1 MHNMDPEEARY
12 HVAASASSTAGGTRV
27 LKTGDTFALVN
38 RFGDI
43 HRAGGNEQGLFHRG
57 TRFLARLELRI
68 AGRRPLFL
76 SSGMLD
82 DDIVLAVDLSNPDLP
97 APNGDAAAT
106 VVPYGT
112 VHIARSILVGD
123 GVCVERLLVTN
134 HSSSTLEVPLS
145 LHFSADFV
153 DLFEVRGTM
162 RDRHGEILPATLG
175 EASVEL
181 SYRGLDRVL
190 RRTRIAFEPAP
201 ARLGP
206 LEASFSLRL
215 ESKQTSPVHVLIACE
230 VGTQEHVPVP
240 LFELALERATAHALE
255 RRDRECNVRTS
266 NEAFNAWLDR
276 SRADLHMLTSATPQ
290 GPYPYAG
297 VPWFSTPFGRDGIW
311 TAIQTLWMSS
321 SYAAGV
327 LRFLAATQARASDDA
342 NDAEPGKIVH
352 EIRDGEMAA
361 LREIPFGR
369 YYGSVDSTPLF
380 LMLAAQ
386 YYRSTADDALVRELW
401 PNLLGAVDWIDRYG
415 DRDGDGFVEYG
426 RRSADGLV
434 QQGWKD
440 SNDSVFHDD
449 GTLAS
454 APIAL
459 CEVQGYVYAAK
470 KGMSGLAA
478 ALGQPALAE
487 RFERE
492 AAELRARF
500 DAAFWCEEL
509 ATYALALD
517 GAKRPCRVRSSN
529 AAHCLYTGI
538 ATPERAAR
546 LRDQLLAQDMF
557 SGWGVRTLSS
567 HEVRYNPMS
576 YHNGS
581 IWPHDNSIAAEGIAA
596 YGYREEALC
605 ILAGLYGASTHVDIN
620 RLPELFCGFGRRPGQ
635 GPTLYPVACS
645 PQAWAA
651 GSVFL
656 LLKAV
661 LGMDIDGSSQRI
673 SFRSP
678 ALPEFLGEIWIS
690 NLRVGSATVDLR
702 LERYPGDVGVNI
714 LRKSGQVQV
723 VTLR

>member
-1 MHNMDPEEARY
+1 MDTTDPEEDRY
-12 HVAASASSTAGGTRV
+12 HVAASSSLTAGGTRV
-27 LKTGDTFALVN
+27 LKEGDTFALLN

-57 TRFLARLELRI
+57 TRFLSRLELRI

-97 APNGDAAAT
+97 AVDDDNGAVA
-106 VVPYGT
+106 PYGT
-112 VHIARSILVGD
+112 VHIARSILVRD
-123 GVCVERLLVTN
+123 GVCIERLLVTN
-134 HSSSTLEVPLS
+134 HSSSTIEVPLS
-145 LHFSADFV
+145 LHFASDFV
-153 DLFEVRGTM
+153 DLFEVRGTT
-162 RDRHGEILPATLG
+162 RERHGELLPATLG
-175 EASVEL
+175 EARVDL
-181 SYRGLDRVL
+181 TYRGLDQLV
-190 RRTRIAFEPAP
+190 RRTRIQFEPTP
-201 ARLGP
+201 KRLTS
-206 LEASFSLRL
+206 LDADFLLRL
-215 ESKQTSPVHVLIACE
+215 ESKQTAPVQILIACE
-230 VGTQEHVPVP
+230 VGSREHVP
-240 LFELALERATAHALE
+240 LSHFEDALERASADAVE
-255 RRDRECNVRTS
+255 RRARECNVRTS
-266 NEAFNAWLDR
+266 NDSFNAWLDR
-276 SRADLHMLTSATPQ
+276 SRADLHMLTATTAH

-327 LRFLAATQARASDDA
+327 LRFLAATQAQASDDA

-352 EIRDGEMAA
+352 ELRDGEMAA

-369 YYGSVDSTPLF
+369 YYGSIDSTPLF
-380 LMLAAQ
+380 SMLAAQ
-386 YYRSTADDALVRELW
+386 YYRSTADAALIREIW
-401 PNLLGAVDWIDRYG
+401 PSLLAAAEWIDRYG

-426 RRSADGLV
+426 RRSADGLI

-440 SNDSVFHDD
+440 SNDSVFHED
-449 GTLAS
+449 GTLATG
-454 APIAL
+454 PIAL

-470 KGMSGLAA
+470 KGMAELATALGQDGLAA
-478 ALGQPALAE
+478 
-487 RFERE
+487 RFDRD
-492 AAELRARF
+492 ASELRARF

-509 ATYALALD
+509 GTYALALD
-517 GAKRPCRVRSSN
+517 GSKRPCRVRSSN

-538 ATPERAAR
+538 AEPKRAA
-546 LRDQLLAQDMF
+546 LLQSQLLAQDMF

-581 IWPHDNSIAAEGIAA
+581 IWPHDNSVAAEGIAA
-596 YGYREEALC
+596 YGFREGPLC
-605 ILAGLYGASTHVDIN
+605 ILAGLYGASNHVDIN

-651 GSVFL
+651 GAVFL

-661 LGMDIDGSSQRI
+661 LGMDIDALSQRI
-673 SFRSP
+673 TFRSP
-678 ALPEFLGEIWIS
+678 ALPDFLSEIWIS
-690 NLRVGSATVDLR
+690 NLRVGAATVDLR

-714 LRKSGQVQV
+714 LRKSGNVQV

>member
-1 MHNMDPEEARY
+1 MDTTDPEEDRY
-12 HVAASASSTAGGTRV
+12 HVAASSSLTAGGTRV
-27 LKTGDTFALVN
+27 LKAGDTFALLN

-57 TRFLARLELRI
+57 TRFLSRLELRI

-97 APNGDAAAT
+97 SVDDDNGGVA
-106 VVPYGT
+106 PYGT
-112 VHIARSILVGD
+112 VHIARSILVRD
-123 GVCVERLLVTN
+123 GLCIERLLVTN
-134 HSSSTLEVPLS
+134 HSSSAIEVPLS
-145 LHFSADFV
+145 FHFASDFV
-153 DLFEVRGTM
+153 DLFEVRGTT
-162 RDRHGEILPATLG
+162 RERHGEILPAKLSDARVDLG
-175 EASVEL
+175 
-181 SYRGLDRVL
+181 YRGLDQLV
-190 RRTRIAFEPAP
+190 RRTRLEFEPTP
-201 ARLGP
+201 KRLTS
-206 LEASFSLRL
+206 LDADFLLRL
-215 ESKQTSPVHVLIACE
+215 ESKETAPVQILIACE
-230 VGTQEHVPVP
+230 VGSSEHLTLPH
-240 LFELALERATAHALE
+240 FEDALERASAEAVE
-255 RRDRECNVRTS
+255 RRDRECIVRTS
-266 NEAFNAWLDR
+266 NDAFNAWLDR
-276 SRADLHMLTSATPQ
+276 SRADLHMLTAMTAH

-327 LRFLAATQARASDDA
+327 LRFLAATQAQASDDA

-352 EIRDGEMAA
+352 ELRDGEMAA

-369 YYGSVDSTPLF
+369 YYGSIDSTPLF

-386 YYRSTADDALVRELW
+386 YYRSTADAALIREIW
-401 PNLLGAVDWIDRYG
+401 PNLLAAAEWIDRHG

-426 RRSADGLV
+426 RRSADGLI

-449 GTLAS
+449 GTLA
-454 APIAL
+454 AGPIAL

-470 KGMSGLAA
+470 RGMAELAT
-478 ALGQPALAE
+478 ALGQEELAA
-487 RFERE
+487 RFDGE
-492 AAELRARF
+492 ASELRARF
-500 DAAFWCEEL
+500 DAAFWCDEL
-509 ATYALALD
+509 GTYALALD
-517 GAKRPCRVRSSN
+517 GSKRPCRVRSSN

-538 ATPERAAR
+538 AEPGRAA
-546 LRDQLLAQDMF
+546 LLQSQLLAQDMF

-596 YGYREEALC
+596 YGFREGPLC
-605 ILAGLYGASTHVDIN
+605 ILAGLYGAANHVDIN
-620 RLPELFCGFGRRPGQ
+620 RLPELFCGFGKRPGQ

-651 GSVFL
+651 GAVFL

-661 LGMDIDGSSQRI
+661 LGMDIDALSQRI
-673 SFRSP
+673 TFRSP
-678 ALPEFLGEIWIS
+678 ALPDFLSEIRIS
-690 NLRVGSATVDLR
+690 NLRVGAATVDLR

-714 LRKSGQVQV
+714 LRKSGNVQV

>member
-1 MHNMDPEEARY
+1 MDTTDSEEDRY
-12 HVAASASSTAGGTRV
+12 HVAASSSLTAGGTRV
-27 LKTGDTFALVN
+27 LKEGDTFALVN

-57 TRFLARLELRI
+57 TRFLSRLELRI

-82 DDIVLAVDLSNPDLP
+82 GDIVLAVDLSNPDLP
-97 APNGDAAAT
+97 AVDDDNSAVA
-106 VVPYGT
+106 PYGT
-112 VHIARSILVGD
+112 VHIARSILVRD
-123 GVCVERLLVTN
+123 GMCIERLLVTN
-134 HSSSTLEVPLS
+134 HSSSAIDVPLS
-145 LHFSADFV
+145 FHFASDFV
-153 DLFEVRGTM
+153 DLFEVRGTT
-162 RDRHGEILPATLG
+162 RERHGQILPATMA
-175 EASVEL
+175 EARVDL
-181 SYRGLDRVL
+181 SYRGLDQLL
-190 RRTRIAFEPAP
+190 RRTRIEFEPSP
-201 ARLGP
+201 KRLTSMDADF
-206 LEASFSLRL
+206 LLRL
-215 ESKQTSPVHVLIACE
+215 ESKETAPVQILVACE
-230 VGTQEHVPVP
+230 VGSTQQAP
-240 LFELALERATAHALE
+240 LIHFEDALERASAEALE

-266 NEAFNAWLDR
+266 NDAFNAWLDR
-276 SRADLHMLTSATPQ
+276 SRADLHMLTATTPH
-290 GPYPYAG
+290 GLYPYAG
-297 VPWFSTPFGRDGIW
+297 VPWFSTPFGRDGLW

-321 SYAAGV
+321 SYASGV
-327 LRFLAATQARASDDA
+327 LRFLAATQAQASDDA

-352 EIRDGEMAA
+352 ELRDGEMAA

-369 YYGSVDSTPLF
+369 YYGSIDSTPLF

-386 YYRSTADDALVRELW
+386 YYRSTADATLIRELW
-401 PNLLGAVDWIDRYG
+401 PNLLAAAEWIDRYG

-426 RRSADGLV
+426 RRSADGLI

-449 GTLAS
+449 GRLATE
-454 APIAL
+454 PIAL

-470 KGMSGLAA
+470 KGMAELAS
-478 ALGQPALAE
+478 ALGQDTLAA
-487 RFERE
+487 RFECG
-492 AAELRARF
+492 ASALRARF

-509 ATYALALD
+509 STYALALD
-517 GAKRPCRVRSSN
+517 GNKRPCRVRSSN

-538 ATPERAAR
+538 AEPKRAAM
-546 LRDQLLAQDMF
+546 LRRQLMAQDMF

-596 YGYREEALC
+596 YGFREEALC
-605 ILAGLYGASTHVDIN
+605 ILAGLYGASNHVDIN

-651 GSVFL
+651 GAVFL

-661 LGMDIDGSSQRI
+661 LGMDIDALSQRI
-673 SFRSP
+673 TFRSP
-678 ALPEFLGEIWIS
+678 ALPDFLSEIWIS
-690 NLRVGSATVDLR
+690 NLRVGAATVDLR

-714 LRKSGQVQV
+714 LRKSGTVQV

>member
-1 MHNMDPEEARY
+1 MDTMDSEEDRY
-12 HVAASASSTAGGTRV
+12 HVAASSALTAGGTRV
-27 LKTGDTFALVN
+27 LKEGDTFALLN

-57 TRFLARLELRI
+57 TRFLSRLELRI

-97 APNGDAAAT
+97 ALDDDNSAIA
-106 VVPYGT
+106 PYGT
-112 VHIARSILVGD
+112 VHIARSILVRD
-123 GVCVERLLVTN
+123 GMCIERLLVTN
-134 HSSSTLEVPLS
+134 HSSSPIDVPLS
-145 LHFSADFV
+145 VHYASDFV
-153 DLFEVRGTM
+153 DLFEVRGTT
-162 RDRHGEILPATLG
+162 RPRHGELLPAALG

-181 SYRGLDRVL
+181 RYRGLDQLL
-190 RRTRIAFEPAP
+190 RRTRIELEPRP
-201 ARLGP
+201 ARLSS
-206 LEASFSLRL
+206 LEAHFSLRL
-215 ESKQTSPVHVLIACE
+215 ESKQTAPVQILIACE
-230 VGTQEHVPVP
+230 VGSTRNVALPH
-240 LFELALERATAHALE
+240 FEDALERASTEALE
-255 RRDRECNVRTS
+255 RRERECSVRTS
-266 NEAFNAWLDR
+266 NHAFNAWLDR
-276 SRADLHMLTSATPQ
+276 SRADLHMLTTTTAH

-297 VPWFSTPFGRDGIW
+297 VPWFSTPFGRDGLW
-311 TAIQTLWMSS
+311 TAIQTLWMCS

-327 LRFLAATQARASDDA
+327 LRFLAATQAQASDDA

-352 EIRDGEMAA
+352 ELRDGEMAA

-369 YYGSVDSTPLF
+369 YYGSIDSTPLF
-380 LMLAAQ
+380 LMLAGQ
-386 YYRSTADDALVRELW
+386 YYRSTADAALIREIW
-401 PNLLGAVDWIDRYG
+401 PNLLAAAEWIDRYG

-426 RRSADGLV
+426 RRSADGLI

-449 GTLAS
+449 GTLATE
-454 APIAL
+454 PIAL

-470 KGMSGLAA
+470 KGMAELATALGNGALAA
-478 ALGQPALAE
+478 
-487 RFERE
+487 RFERD
-492 AAELRARF
+492 AAELRARC

-509 ATYALALD
+509 STYALALD
-517 GAKRPCRVRSSN
+517 GNKRPCRVRSSN

-538 ATPERAAR
+538 AEPERAAL
-546 LRDQLLAQDMF
+546 LRSQLLAQDMF

-596 YGYREEALC
+596 YGFREEALC
-605 ILAGLYGASTHVDIN
+605 ILAGLYGASNHVDIN

-651 GSVFL
+651 GAVFL

-661 LGMDIDGSSQRI
+661 LGMDIDALSQRI
-673 SFRSP
+673 TFRSP
-678 ALPEFLGEIWIS
+678 ALPDFLNEIWIS
-690 NLRVGSATVDLR
+690 NLRVGAATIDLR

-714 LRKSGQVQV
+714 LKKSGNVQV